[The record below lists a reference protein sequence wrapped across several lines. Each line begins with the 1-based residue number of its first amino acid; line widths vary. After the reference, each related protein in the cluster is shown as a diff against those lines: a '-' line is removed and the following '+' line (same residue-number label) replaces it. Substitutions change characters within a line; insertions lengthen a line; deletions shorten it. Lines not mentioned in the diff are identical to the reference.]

1 MNSPKNS
8 RREYQSRAAGRLK
21 MDTVRDAHVRVYE
34 YIEKSPPELR
44 TMCREVWEESLKIR
58 ALEEFATLPTFFC
71 PDLDIGH
78 NRALML
84 SQMYIYLTLFF
95 RIQDCAIDERDA
107 QHTRRILCGN
117 IFLGQLMKLLRRFP
131 PEIFDVV
138 EKTLLEYS
146 EASALEITKYSFNRH
161 NPVPAGFSFD
171 DISFL
176 GKKFSPLKI
185 PLAAA
190 ILHAGTGSLTDVN
203 ALFDTYGTA
212 LQIRN
217 DIIDWREDYERG
229 QMTYFLSELLCYF
242 GELESWPEMEEMNRI
257 FVFSPAVENMLRIEL
272 NYTKK
277 TAEISR
283 NISQNLH
290 NFFEKRVRTLHEDIS
305 ALRKWRKNLTKA

>member
-1 MNSPKNS
+1 
-8 RREYQSRAAGRLK
+8 
-21 MDTVRDAHVRVYE
+21 MDTVRDAHKRVHE

-71 PDLDIGH
+71 PDLGIGQ

-107 QHTRRILCGN
+107 QYTRRMLCGN

-131 PEIFDVV
+131 PEIFDVF

-146 EASALEITKYSFNRH
+146 EASVLEITKYSFDRH
-161 NPVPAGFSFD
+161 NPVTVTGFSFD

-190 ILHAGTGSLTDVN
+190 ILHTGTGSLTDVN
-203 ALFDTYGTA
+203 ALFDTYGIA

-217 DIIDWREDYERG
+217 DMIDWREDYERG
-229 QMTYFLSELLCYF
+229 QMTYFLSELLGYS
-242 GELESWPEMEEMNRI
+242 GKLESWPEIKEMNRI
-257 FVFSPAVENMLRIEL
+257 FVFSPVVENMICIEL
-272 NYTKK
+272 DYTKR
-277 TAEISR
+277 TVEISR

-290 NFFEKRVRTLHEDIS
+290 NFFKKRVRTLHEDIS
-305 ALRKWRKNLTKA
+305 ALKKWRKTLTKA